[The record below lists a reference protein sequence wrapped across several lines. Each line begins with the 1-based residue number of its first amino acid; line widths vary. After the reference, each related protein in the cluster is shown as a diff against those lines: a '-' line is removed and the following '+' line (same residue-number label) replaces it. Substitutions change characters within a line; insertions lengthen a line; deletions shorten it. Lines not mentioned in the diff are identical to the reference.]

1 MRLQTQPVLSLPLK
15 RYSDYWR
22 WCRGSKPPTYTK
34 ERRVSDVVPRSSSP
48 PPIATSEPPPRWREL
63 PPVNRRRLL
72 VSLSHLLEYRLEEP
86 ATMPKREVKDHDR
99 G

>member
-1 MRLQTQPVLSLPLK
+1 LVERLEAAHLHKGEEGQP
-15 RYSDYWR
+15 
-22 WCRGSKPPTYTK
+22 CRP
-34 ERRVSDVVPRSSSP
+34 EEQFP

-63 PPVNRRRLL
+63 PPVNRRQLL

-86 ATMPKREVKDHDR
+86 ATMPKRGVKDHDR